1 MAFESEFKVQT
12 VGSGKILVFPQKRP
26 VGGRLQIDVASFTI
40 ADMGQVSI
48 DPTPQDTRLLFC
60 PELSAS

>member
-26 VGGRLQIDVASFTI
+26 VGGRPEIDV
-40 ADMGQVSI
+40 
-48 DPTPQDTRLLFC
+48 
-60 PELSAS
+60 E